1 LWKLHPEYLFNN
13 KQSVAL
19 STVMFAAITYWLARI
34 SWFVEEA
41 SKKSTRTLVV
51 TRKQKRELDRI
62 SKELRLKDKS
72 LARDLNFARNFQLNQ
87 LPDLEI
93 FNTGG
98 FKSAMHYIALDT
110 VGGDIIDMVRFSP
123 DRIGVFVGDVSG
135 HGVRAA
141 MVAMMARVGF
151 ANLCKMSDDPAI
163 VAAALNAF
171 LCRSLENDR
180 SCYMTAIYVIIDRST
195 MQMHLTCAGHTPAI
209 LIRTN
214 HTIEEIDTH
223 PSLFLGVEPD
233 QGYKTT
239 TVSVQ
244 PSDKLLLYTDGLTEP
259 LNDAGEQYGE
269 RVFGEFL
276 RSRAG
281 LEPSE
286 ILAGLAVSMEGF
298 TTENLRDDVA
308 IVCVKVE

>member
-1 LWKLHPEYLFNN
+1 
-13 KQSVAL
+13 
-19 STVMFAAITYWLARI
+19 
-34 SWFVEEA
+34 
-41 SKKSTRTLVV
+41 
-51 TRKQKRELDRI
+51 
-62 SKELRLKDKS
+62 
-72 LARDLNFARNFQLNQ
+72 
-87 LPDLEI
+87 
-93 FNTGG
+93 
-98 FKSAMHYIALDT
+98 
-110 VGGDIIDMVRFSP
+110 
-123 DRIGVFVGDVSG
+123 
-135 HGVRAA
+135 
-141 MVAMMARVGF
+141 
-151 ANLCKMSDDPAI
+151 
-163 VAAALNAF
+163 
-171 LCRSLENDR
+171 
-180 SCYMTAIYVIIDRST
+180 
-195 MQMHLTCAGHTPAI
+195 
-209 LIRTN
+209 
-214 HTIEEIDTH
+214 EEIDTH
-223 PSLFLGVEPD
+223 PALFLGVEPD